1 MKKFRFSL
9 ESVLDYKQQALDSLK
24 REHSA
29 IVAQVKAQEDY
40 LAGLESDYREM
51 DAEFCQ
57 RKLEG
62 IAVLDAMR
70 YEQYL
75 RAMERQIQQAI
86 LRLEDLRRLEEAKR
100 AEVVSAKQD
109 TSAIEKL
116 KDKKLDS
123 RRARRLRSTSSS
135 PRPAQWPP
143 CRWRNR
149 FIVYIAEKG
158 VGPVSSE

>member
-24 REHSA
+24 REHGA
-29 IVAQVKAQEDY
+29 VVAQVKAQEDY

-123 RRARRLRSTSSS
+123 YNKAVQKSEEAMIDEFVSTTRAMAALQT
-135 PRPAQWPP
+135 A
-143 CRWRNR
+143 
-149 FIVYIAEKG
+149 
-158 VGPVSSE
+158 

>member
-24 REHSA
+24 REHGA

-62 IAVLDAMR
+62 IAILDAMR

-123 RRARRLRSTSSS
+123 YNKAVQKSEEAMIDEFVSTTRAMAALQT
-135 PRPAQWPP
+135 A
-143 CRWRNR
+143 
-149 FIVYIAEKG
+149 
-158 VGPVSSE
+158 

>member
-9 ESVLDYKQQALDSLK
+9 ESVLDYKQQALDSLN
-24 REHSA
+24 REHGA

-62 IAVLDAMR
+62 IAILDAMR

-123 RRARRLRSTSSS
+123 YNKAVQKSEEAMIDEFVSTTRAMAALQT
-135 PRPAQWPP
+135 A
-143 CRWRNR
+143 
-149 FIVYIAEKG
+149 
-158 VGPVSSE
+158 

>member
-24 REHSA
+24 REHGA

-100 AEVVSAKQD
+100 AEGVSAKQD

-123 RRARRLRSTSSS
+123 YNKAVQKSEEAMIDEFVSTTRAMAALQM
-135 PRPAQWPP
+135 A
-143 CRWRNR
+143 
-149 FIVYIAEKG
+149 
-158 VGPVSSE
+158 

>member
-9 ESVLDYKQQALDSLK
+9 ETVLEYKQQILDSLQA
-24 REHSA
+24 EHGA
-29 IVAQVKAQEDY
+29 ILARIRQQEEHIEM
-40 LAGLESDYREM
+40 LEAEYRHLSQ
-51 DAEFCQ
+51 EFNR
-57 RKLEG
+57 RKTEG
-62 IAVLDAMR
+62 ISILDALK

-123 RRARRLRSTSSS
+123 YNKAVQKSEEAMIDEFVSTTRAMAALQM
-135 PRPAQWPP
+135 A
-143 CRWRNR
+143 
-149 FIVYIAEKG
+149 
-158 VGPVSSE
+158 

>member
-1 MKKFRFSL
+1 
-9 ESVLDYKQQALDSLK
+9 
-24 REHSA
+24 
-29 IVAQVKAQEDY
+29 
-40 LAGLESDYREM
+40 M

-62 IAVLDAMR
+62 IAILDAMR

-123 RRARRLRSTSSS
+123 YNKAVQKSEEAMIDEFVSTTRAMAALQT
-135 PRPAQWPP
+135 A
-143 CRWRNR
+143 
-149 FIVYIAEKG
+149 
-158 VGPVSSE
+158 

>member
-24 REHSA
+24 REHGA

-123 RRARRLRSTSSS
+123 YNKAMQKSEEATIDEFVSTTRAMAALQM
-135 PRPAQWPP
+135 A
-143 CRWRNR
+143 
-149 FIVYIAEKG
+149 
-158 VGPVSSE
+158 

>member
-1 MKKFRFSL
+1 M

-24 REHSA
+24 REHGA

-57 RKLEG
+57 RKMEG
-62 IAVLDAMR
+62 IAILDAMR

-123 RRARRLRSTSSS
+123 YNKAVQKSEEAMIDEFVSTTRAMAALQT
-135 PRPAQWPP
+135 A
-143 CRWRNR
+143 
-149 FIVYIAEKG
+149 
-158 VGPVSSE
+158 